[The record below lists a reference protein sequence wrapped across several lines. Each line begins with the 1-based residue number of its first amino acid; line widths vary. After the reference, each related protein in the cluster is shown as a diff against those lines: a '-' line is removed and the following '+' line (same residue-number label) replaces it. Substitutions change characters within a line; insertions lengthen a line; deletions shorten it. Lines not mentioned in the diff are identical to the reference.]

1 MIDTL
6 PPSFRI
12 TAYGEVDAAALERF
26 CEHFDTSRL
35 LRVVDH
41 LDRCLEDMGGMVALR
56 DELLRL
62 HAMSMM
68 LVEGVPPAAPTEN
81 PSIWAEAEALQLD
94 LDSLTTWICSATAVI
109 TPLTELAPDYGR

>member
-62 HAMSMM
+62 HAMSMT
-68 LVEGVPPAAPTEN
+68 LVEGVPPAV
-81 PSIWAEAEALQLD
+81 WAEAEALQLD

-109 TPLTELAPDYGR
+109 TPLTELAPDYER